1 VTALRADGISGLDVV
16 TSYVAVTEGCQAE
29 HVAMVGGKAVGLGS
43 LLRAGQ
49 RVPPSFVVTA
59 SAYREY
65 VSSRPHRLSQA
76 VRESVARSYSA
87 LSESALSESA
97 LSESALSERH
107 GADLT
112 VAVRSSA
119 AVEDSAQA
127 SWAGQFQTFLGVRGV
142 DEVLERIEQSWTA
155 ALAPH
160 VGAYG
165 ADRQAGDGGVRED
178 DGGVAVIVQE
188 LVDARAA
195 GVMFTQHPKT
205 GDRSLVVIESSYGL
219 GEAVVGGEVTPD
231 LYEVNKITRQ
241 RHSSRLGSKQTEY
254 RLTRDGHGVEAVP
267 VDPGRQQEWSL
278 SEDEIAALVTMA
290 AELEDQLGRG
300 LDIEWAIG
308 TTGSA
313 EGKETTFALQV
324 RPITVRPAPAVPSS
338 GTSAPAAKS
347 RDSIDHILGRLAG
360 REC

>member
-1 VTALRADGISGLDVV
+1 MTALRAGGLPGLDVGAG
-16 TSYVAVTEGCQAE
+16 YVAVTEGCRAE
-29 HVAMVGGKAVGLGS
+29 HVAVVGGKAVGLGS

-59 SAYREY
+59 SAYRDY
-65 VSSRPHRLSQA
+65 VRSQPHTLGRA
-76 VRESVARSYSA
+76 VRESVAQAYSA
-87 LSESALSESA
+87 LSESALG
-97 LSESALSERH
+97 ERA

-119 AVEDSAQA
+119 AVEDSARA
-127 SWAGQFQTFLGVRGV
+127 SWAGQFQTFLGVRGI
-142 DEVLERIEQSWTA
+142 DEVLDRIEQCWAA

-165 ADRQAGDGGVRED
+165 ADRQIGDGANGD

-231 LYEVNKITRQ
+231 LFEVNKITRQ
-241 RHSSRLGSKQTEY
+241 RHSSRLGAKQTEY
-254 RLTRDGHGVEAVP
+254 RLTRDGRDVQAAP
-267 VDPGRQQEWSL
+267 VDPVRRGEWSI
-278 SEDEIAALVTMA
+278 SEHEVTALVTMA
-290 AELEDQLGRG
+290 AELEGRLGRG
-300 LDIEWAIG
+300 LDVEWAIG

-313 EGKETTFALQV
+313 DGEETTFALQV
-324 RPITVRPAPAVPSS
+324 RPITIQPAPVVPPSRP
-338 GTSAPAAKS
+338 GAAAGQN

-360 REC
+360 REPRGGT